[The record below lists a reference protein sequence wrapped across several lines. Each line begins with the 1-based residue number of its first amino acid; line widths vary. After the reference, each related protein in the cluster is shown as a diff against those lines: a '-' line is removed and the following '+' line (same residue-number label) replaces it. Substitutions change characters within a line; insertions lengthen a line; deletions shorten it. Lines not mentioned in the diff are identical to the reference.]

1 MLNLQFKKKCHRK
14 QYRCDSYDE
23 CDHIKCE
30 DDIDS
35 KLLEKSALIVA
46 VENDNDDIVRL
57 LLNNPEI
64 KVNAVSKLSRLDEV
78 EGWEDA
84 RYHGRKKEKTT
95 IIEKPALYIAV
106 QNNNIEIIK
115 LLLQHPDIDI
125 NLRYINK
132 KIIEYYQYSKV
143 KKTALH
149 LAIEKDNVDIS
160 KLLLQNKN
168 IDVNALL
175 SKKGKIIED
184 NNEYEEYNDDDDEFD
199 EEKFFNDDYVKRE
212 YRDYE
217 YIFQKQVALHMAVQN
232 KKIEIVKLLL
242 LNSKIDVNIQ
252 FKSSDEEKDGKT
264 ALHFAVA
271 NEDYEIIKLLLENQS
286 IDVNIKDSQGNTPI
300 ELTKS
305 ERIKEMILNYE

>member
-1 MLNLQFKKKCHRK
+1 MIEKGYTDVVQVLINQLNIDVNVEFTIQKKCHRK
-14 QYRCDSYDE
+14 QYRCDSYDV

-125 NLRYINK
+125 N
-132 KIIEYYQYSKV
+132 
-143 KKTALH
+143 
-149 LAIEKDNVDIS
+149 
-160 KLLLQNKN
+160 
-168 IDVNALL
+168 
-175 SKKGKIIED
+175 
-184 NNEYEEYNDDDDEFD
+184 
-199 EEKFFNDDYVKRE
+199 
-212 YRDYE
+212 
-217 YIFQKQVALHMAVQN
+217 
-232 KKIEIVKLLL
+232 
-242 LNSKIDVNIQ
+242 
-252 FKSSDEEKDGKT
+252 
-264 ALHFAVA
+264 
-271 NEDYEIIKLLLENQS
+271 
-286 IDVNIKDSQGNTPI
+286 
-300 ELTKS
+300 
-305 ERIKEMILNYE
+305 